1 MEEEL
6 EILAEMK
13 KICVLYLNH
22 TSNTKSNNNP
32 VANHA
37 KQLCMSINSRL
48 VHFCDHKIIEDL
60 IEIGDKTKKVYYC
73 SKCETTF

>member
-13 KICVLYLNH
+13 KVCFLYLNH
-22 TSNTKSNNNP
+22 ISNKNTMNP
-32 VANHA
+32 IVNQT

-60 IEIGDKTKKVYYC
+60 VEIGDKTKKVYYC